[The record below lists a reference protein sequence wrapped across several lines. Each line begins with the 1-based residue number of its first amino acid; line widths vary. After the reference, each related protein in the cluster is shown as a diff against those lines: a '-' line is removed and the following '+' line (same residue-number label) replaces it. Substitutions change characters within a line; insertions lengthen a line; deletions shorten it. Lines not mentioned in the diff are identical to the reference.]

1 MNLECRLKL
10 CPVWLKCL
18 STGMVLGFLT
28 SFLWLFNSILKAV
41 LAFLTYRILQRSD
54 SSKYMMKLLLQ
65 VVFWNILKVLLA
77 SLLLEWSVFITWLQQ
92 SVLELEKHDE
102 HFPFVNLLVVSSFLF
117 FSIVFPLI
125 ICLRFLFLRKANR
138 GLFSNT
144 FLSSRLT
151 FNMSQYFSSTTGN
164 ELNYRKKNE
173 LQEKVKLGEF

>member
-1 MNLECRLKL
+1 MS
-10 CPVWLKCL
+10 CL
-18 STGMVLGFLT
+18 TEVFATGMALGFLT

-41 LAFLTYRILQRSD
+41 FAFLRYRILQH

-65 VVFWNILKVLLA
+65 VVFWNILNVLLA
-77 SLLLEWSVFITWLQQ
+77 LLLLEWSVFITWLQQ
-92 SVLELEKHDE
+92 SVLELEKHGE

-173 LQEKVKLGEF
+173 LQENVKLGEF